1 MCHIMLNA
9 IKSSKKG
16 RTNIMGHVMEHN
28 LLFPN
33 FQLFAG
39 FPSSDL
45 ADVIRESLAFLDRH
59 PALLAMVD
67 ADLDTYGLQ
76 KKAQRPQRQRELL
89 ASHPSLGIG
98 ETPTTDTVD
107 MTLAA
112 GRRPPPDTG
121 PGGFPVPDFAWPL
134 RVGQRPGR
142 L

>member
-1 MCHIMLNA
+1 
-9 IKSSKKG
+9 
-16 RTNIMGHVMEHN
+16 MEHN
-28 LLFPN
+28 LLSPN

-67 ADLDTYGLQ
+67 ADLDAYGLQ
-76 KKAQRPQRQRELL
+76 KKAQRLQRQRELL